1 MIRRQLIIAVSA
13 AALCAMFAM
22 GIRSGF
28 GLFLQPISQELGTG
42 RETFSLAMAINSLIY
57 GVPLVGFLADRI
69 GPRLVLILGGL
80 LYAAGLV
87 VVTQVTTSG
96 MLMVSMGL
104 LVGFALSAT
113 TFVVVL
119 GAVGQIVPAELRSRA
134 FGFVTAAGGLGMVT
148 MPPVTQFLLDM
159 FDWRTAMIILAVL
172 VGLIVLFAFGMPNR
186 AGSSLREDEVAA
198 PEEPFLRLLKRASAN
213 PSYLMLTAGF
223 FVCGFHVSF
232 ISVHLPPFL
241 GDNGLSGSV
250 AAGALSLIG
259 GMNIVGSYLFGWL
272 GDKYRKKYL
281 LSMLYLGRA
290 IVISIFLLVPVTQT
304 SALIFGAAIGFLWL
318 ATVPLTSGSVA
329 QIFGTRYLASLYGF
343 VFLSHQVGSFLGV
356 WLGGRL
362 YDSTGSYNLVWYMA
376 IALGVFAAIVHLPI
390 VERRV
395 GEESTAELQPA

>member
-1 MIRRQLIIAVSA
+1 MIRRQLVIAVSA

-69 GPRLVLILGGL
+69 GPRLVLILGGI
-80 LYAAGLV
+80 LYAVGLV
-87 VVTQVTTSG
+87 MVTQIATPG
-96 MLMVSMGL
+96 MLMGSLGL

-134 FGFVTAAGGLGMVT
+134 FGFVTAAGGLGMVM
-148 MPPVTQFLLDM
+148 MPPVTQFLLDTL
-159 FDWRTAMIILAVL
+159 DWRTTMMILAGL
-172 VGLIVLFAFGMPNR
+172 VGLIVVFAFGLPSR
-186 AGSSLREDEVAA
+186 AGSSLSAEQTAL
-198 PEEPFLRLLKRASAN
+198 PEEPFMKLLRRASVN

-241 GDNGLSGSV
+241 GDNGLPGSV
-250 AAGALSLIG
+250 AAATLSLIG
-259 GMNIVGSYLFGWL
+259 GFNIVGSYLFGWL
-272 GDKYRKKYL
+272 GDKYRKKHL
-281 LSMLYLGRA
+281 LSLLYLGRS
-290 IVISIFLLVPVTQT
+290 IVITIFLLVPISQT
-304 SALIFGAAIGFLWL
+304 SALVFGAAIGFLWL

-329 QIFGTRYLASLYGF
+329 AIFGTRYLATLYGI

-362 YDSTGSYNLVWYMA
+362 YDTTGSYDLVWYMSIGLGILA
-376 IALGVFAAIVHLPI
+376 ALVHLPI
-390 VERRV
+390 SEKRAGDVA
-395 GEESTAELQPA
+395 AELQPA

>member
-1 MIRRQLIIAVSA
+1 MISRKLIIAVSA

-28 GLFLQPISQELGTG
+28 GLFLQPISEELGTG

-69 GPRLVLILGGL
+69 GPRLVLILGGI
-80 LYAAGLV
+80 LYAIGLV
-87 VVTQVTTSG
+87 IVTQVTTPA
-96 MLMVSMGL
+96 MLMGSLGVF
-104 LVGFALSAT
+104 VGFALSAT

-134 FGFVTAAGGLGMVT
+134 FGFVTAAGGLGMVM
-148 MPPVTQFLLDM
+148 MPPVTQFLLDA
-159 FDWRTAMIILAVL
+159 FDWRTTMMILAGL
-172 VGLIVLFAFGMPNR
+172 VGLIVVFAFGLPSR
-186 AGSSLREDEVAA
+186 AGSSLSEAEADL
-198 PEEPFLRLLKRASAN
+198 PDEPFMKLLKRASVN

-232 ISVHLPPFL
+232 IAVHLPPFL

-250 AAGALSLIG
+250 AAAALSLIG

-272 GDKYRKKYL
+272 GDKYPKKYL
-281 LSMLYLGRA
+281 LSLLYLGRA
-290 IVISIFLLVPVTQT
+290 IVIAIFLLVPITQT
-304 SALIFGAAIGFLWL
+304 SALAFGAAIGFLWL

-329 QIFGTRYLASLYGF
+329 ALFGTRYLATLYGF
-343 VFLSHQVGSFLGV
+343 VFLGHQVGSFLGI

-362 YDSTGSYNLVWYMA
+362 YDTTGSYDVVWYMA
-376 IALGVFAAIVHLPI
+376 IALGLFAAIVHLPI
-390 VERRV
+390 REKQV
-395 GEESTAELQPA
+395 GEEAELQPA